1 MTFKNFLDTF
11 GRKLQVKLSLPK
23 KLGSINGFLA
33 QQTCFSESSRQKKI
47 FNSILSLRFRRVGFD
62 IGGSVLFWRFGAG
75 VSHFSLFEGLGLI
88 PVKKATSVFF
98 FFPFQMPFTF

>member
-1 MTFKNFLDTF
+1 MTFKNFVDAL

-23 KLGSINGFLA
+23 NLGSSINGFLA
-33 QQTCFSESSRQKKI
+33 QQKCCSESSRQKKI

-75 VSHFSLFEGLGLI
+75 VSHFSLFEGLILCFLDY
-88 PVKKATSVFF
+88 KAT
-98 FFPFQMPFTF
+98 